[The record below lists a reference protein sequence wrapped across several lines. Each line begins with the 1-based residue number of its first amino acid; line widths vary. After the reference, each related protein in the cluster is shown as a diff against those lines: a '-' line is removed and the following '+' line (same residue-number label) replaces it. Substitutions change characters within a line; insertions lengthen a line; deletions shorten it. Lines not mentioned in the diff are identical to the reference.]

1 MKLSKKA
8 TITLISALALVSVSA
23 IGFSRWIVGVQQK
36 DTTKKITA
44 EVDDT
49 KNDSLVLTASI
60 ASSSNLIL
68 AEKEIYTRQPGL
80 DIIGASS
87 SKGDMEVSSNALSF
101 TFESMQ
107 IIVGANQTNPTGVN
121 LSFDEKA
128 HSFITVD
135 ATADKLGIVASNDL
149 RSGSSWTYIGFED
162 VTIPFSDFEKDDET
176 SVEGSYTVYN
186 LKSDK
191 STYSFLWGS
200 FFGNTTITS
209 DSNISPVNYY
219 NNLLKVA
226 NDEPDTGYKLKEGV
240 TALDLVNTANNAGT
254 ELNDMA
260 TTFASKTLTIKV
272 TLNEASEG

>member
-8 TITLISALALVSVSA
+8 TITLISGLALVSISA
-23 IGFSRWIVGVQQK
+23 IGFSSWIVGYQQK
-36 DTTKKITA
+36 DTTTSIAA

-60 ASSSNLIL
+60 ASKLIL
-68 AEKEIYTRQPGL
+68 AEKEEYTRQDGL

-87 SKGDMEVSSNALSF
+87 SEGDMEVSSNALSF
-101 TFESMQ
+101 TFQSMQ

-121 LSFDEKA
+121 LSFDENA

-135 ATADKLGIVASNDL
+135 TTADKLGTVASTDL
-149 RSGSSWTYIGFED
+149 RDGSSWTYICFED
-162 VTIPFSDFEKDDET
+162 VTIPFSDFEIDDEE

-186 LKSDK
+186 LKSNK

-200 FFGNTTITS
+200 FFGNDTITS
-209 DSNISPVNYY
+209 DGNISPVNYY

-226 NDEPDTGYKLKEGV
+226 NDEPDTGYKLKDGV
-240 TALDLVNTANNAGT
+240 TALDLVTTAKNVNV
-254 ELNDMA
+254 ELNAMKKA
-260 TTFASKTLTIKV
+260 FISENLTIKV
-272 TLNEASEG
+272 SLNEAEGA